1 MRNRILILICLILI
15 SMLLFAYFW
24 FSSQLIGQAKG
35 TCLLCFISGFKN
47 GAYVTKQVK
56 CIKSEFPPCPIVV
69 PEATETPI
77 EITAIPEITTIPSVT
92 PTTWYVT
99 WTPYP

>member
-1 MRNRILILICLILI
+1 MYKRIIILICLILI

-35 TCLLCFISGFKN
+35 TCLMCFISGFKN

-56 CIKSEFPPCPIVV
+56 CIKSEFPPCPISVEV
-69 PEATETPI
+69 ATEVATEIPI
-77 EITAIPEITTIPSVT
+77 EITAIPSAT
-92 PTTWYVT
+92 PTIWYVT

>member
-1 MRNRILILICLILI
+1 MYKRVVILICLILI

-35 TCLLCFISGFKN
+35 TCLMCFISGFKN

-56 CIKSEFPPCPIVV
+56 CIKSEFPPCPIIIF
-69 PEATETPI
+69 TEVNTEIPI
-77 EITAIPEITTIPSVT
+77 EITAIPSATPFVTSTI
-92 PTTWYVT
+92 WYVT